1 MLLIAGLVFLALGLL
16 SGAFLVLVPAG
27 LIDRVADLTL
37 WALFP
42 GLTIMGYLMAA
53 LSLKPGSLPLLSRA
67 TGTVLLLLALIA
79 AVTLVLQGGSLI
91 AARADTFSLWYVLAL
106 GVSLGA
112 AGVSSHRKV
121 VEP

>member
-27 LIDRVADLTL
+27 LIDRAADLTL

-42 GLTIMGYLMAA
+42 SLTIMGYLMAA
-53 LSLKPGSLPLLSRA
+53 LSMKPGTLPLLSRVS
-67 TGTVLLLLALIA
+67 GGLLLLLALIA
-79 AVTLVLQGGSLI
+79 AVTLVLQGGSI
-91 AARADTFSLWYVLAL
+91 IEARTDTFSLWYVLAL
-106 GVSLGA
+106 GVTMGA
-112 AGVSSHRKV
+112 AGVSTHRKV